1 MVAFLEAYIAGILTA
16 LVISII
22 IEMGHDKQ

>member
-22 IEMGHDKQ
+22 VEMGHDKQ

>member
-1 MVAFLEAYIAGILTA
+1 MIAFLEAYIAGILTA

-22 IEMGHDKQ
+22 VEMGHDKQ